1 MTEPV
6 STIVLGSGRADNG
19 AMTATPTPQPQ
30 GDPAAPIELGP
41 TPAVP
46 YGPPVG
52 DRGSAVGAAVPP
64 DLSTRSVAGTAGKWA
79 IRLLLPLV
87 IRAIFRAIFR

>member
-1 MTEPV
+1 MTTTP
-6 STIVLGSGRADNG
+6 AD
-19 AMTATPTPQPQ
+19 PTPPVEPT
-30 GDPAAPIELGP
+30 GATAAAP

-46 YGPPVG
+46 YGPPLGESDSSVP
-52 DRGSAVGAAVPP
+52 GAGVTI

-79 IRLLLPLV
+79 LRLLVPLL